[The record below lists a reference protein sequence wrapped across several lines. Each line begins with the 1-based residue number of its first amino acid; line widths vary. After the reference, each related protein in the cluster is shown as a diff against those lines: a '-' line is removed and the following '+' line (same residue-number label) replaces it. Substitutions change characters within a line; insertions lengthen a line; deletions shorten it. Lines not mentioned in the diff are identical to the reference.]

1 MLSPELELAGDQD
14 GVIHTQGQG
23 MKYTHTH
30 THTHTH
36 TLWRRMAE
44 RVGARLLRKMAQS
57 LLEE

>member
-30 THTHTH
+30 THT
-36 TLWRRMAE
+36 LWRRMAE